1 MGLISDFIAGRTPPA
16 LYEEYLTPGF
26 FAPWTE
32 ALIAQSPPRGH
43 VLDVASGTGAVSRA
57 IARQDHD
64 FTLDAIDVA
73 PPMVQFA
80 ESETASAG
88 LSDRISFTCASADQL
103 PFEDQSFD
111 SAFCQQGLQF
121 FPDRVAALKEIKR
134 VLRPGRQLAL
144 SVWTSAQNGNPAFAA
159 FEQVVSEKIGADL
172 VPFGPFGF
180 GDIDALRS
188 TAEQAGLQILSLD
201 QQSRDV
207 HLPAPRVLVL
217 FDLLFLG
224 RPAADGALQPIFD
237 PADGSKDGAIEDLI
251 SAFEEKVGSYVQSD
265 GSILTTA
272 SANVLIAA

>member
-16 LYEEYLTPGF
+16 LYEDYLTPGF
-26 FAPWTE
+26 FAPWTQ

-57 IARQDHD
+57 IAQQNSEISVA
-64 FTLDAIDVA
+64 AIDVA

-80 ESETASAG
+80 ESATASAG
-88 LSDRISFTCASADQL
+88 LSDRISFTLASADQL

-134 VLRPGRQLAL
+134 VLRPGGQLAL

-159 FEQVVSEKIGADL
+159 FEQIVSDKIGADL
-172 VPFGPFGF
+172 VPFGPFAF
-180 GDIDALRS
+180 GDIEAVRD
-188 TAEQAGLQILSLD
+188 TAEQAGLQIISLD
-201 QQSRDV
+201 QQSREV
-207 HLPAPRVLVL
+207 RLPSPRILVL

-237 PADGSKDGAIEDLI
+237 PADDSNDGAIEDLI
-251 SAFEEKVGSYVQSD
+251 ADFEDRVSPFVQSD
-265 GSILTTA
+265 GTILTTA
-272 SANVLIAA
+272 SANVLIAK